1 VKEFYAQMGGYC
13 YINVRV
19 WTVFVWLGKE
29 TVGLR
34 EMCILYVYLV
44 HNFYIVERF
53 KEIGEVHIE

>member
-1 VKEFYAQMGGYC
+1 MGGYC
-13 YINVRV
+13 YIIVRV

-44 HNFYIVERF
+44 HNCYIVGRF